1 MILKTKLRL
10 LALSILAIVISCQ
23 AQETDITWNIHDT
36 DRPQPAK
43 ITPLPIPSD
52 AVILFSGRD
61 LSLWQ
66 KGDNNESLNWQIEDD
81 YFLNPTGKGDI
92 QTKQAFGSCQLHV
105 EWATPEFNPASHV
118 YDRGN
123 SGIYFMQTYEL
134 QIFDSYPE
142 ANIYA
147 DGMAASIYGQY
158 PPLVNPS
165 LPPLQWQTFD
175 IVFIRPVFD
184 KQGNLKSPAILTV
197 FQNGVLVHHNQAL
210 TGPTAHKDRPAYKAH
225 ADKLPLIIQGHGNPV
240 RFRNIWIRE
249 LEL

>member
-1 MILKTKLRL
+1 MLHKTIKRSL
-10 LALSILAIVISCQ
+10 LGLTLVFLISCQ
-23 AQETDITWNIHDT
+23 AGDVDLKWKIHDT
-36 DRPQPAK
+36 NRPHPVK
-43 ITPLPIPSD
+43 VTPRPVPSD
-52 AVILFSGRD
+52 AKILFSGMD

-66 KGDNNESLNWQIEDD
+66 KGDNNESLNWQVEDD
-81 YFLNPTGKGDI
+81 YFLNPTGEGDI

-105 EWATPEFNPASHV
+105 EWATPDFNPASHA

-165 LPPLQWQTFD
+165 LPPLEWQTFD
-175 IVFIRPVFD
+175 IVFLRPVFD
-184 KQGNLKSPAILTV
+184 NQGNLKSPAILTV
-197 FQNGVLVHHNQAL
+197 FQNGILVHHYQAL
-210 TGPTAHKDRPAYKAH
+210 TGPTAHKDRPKYKAH

-249 LEL
+249 LE